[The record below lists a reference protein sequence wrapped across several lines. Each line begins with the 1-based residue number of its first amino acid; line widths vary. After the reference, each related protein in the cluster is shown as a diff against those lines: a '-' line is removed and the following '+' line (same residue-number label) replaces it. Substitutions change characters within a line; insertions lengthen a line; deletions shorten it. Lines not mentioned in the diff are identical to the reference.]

1 MRRRRRQIKPPLP
14 TIPLYGDS
22 IFQLKDGRIL
32 AYHMRKGDNLIVY
45 DQNSFK
51 ELFNINLSKIIID
64 EKIEFKYNKEKM
76 KNKFKDDFC
85 YLNENEEEK
94 EKKIRRYYINELM
107 SKTKISIIQQ
117 INGNLLISYSQFIFD
132 INIYENSFDYKIFQ
146 KEDEENILS
155 INELSENKIIK

>member
-1 MRRRRRQIKPPLP
+1 
-14 TIPLYGDS
+14 
-22 IFQLKDGRIL
+22 
-32 AYHMRKGDNLIVY
+32 
-45 DQNSFK
+45 
-51 ELFNINLSKIIID
+51 
-64 EKIEFKYNKEKM
+64 
-76 KNKFKDDFC
+76 
-85 YLNENEEEK
+85 
-94 EKKIRRYYINELM
+94 M